1 MSTAEVSELIAF
13 TKEHGG
19 ITYAEQAMQRHYEE
33 ALALARTVGDA
44 DVRAALEAYATYVV
58 DRTK

>member
-1 MSTAEVSELIAF
+1 MEEKF
-13 TKEHGG
+13 
-19 ITYAEQAMQRHYEE
+19 MRE
-33 ALALARTVGDA
+33 ALRLARMVGDA